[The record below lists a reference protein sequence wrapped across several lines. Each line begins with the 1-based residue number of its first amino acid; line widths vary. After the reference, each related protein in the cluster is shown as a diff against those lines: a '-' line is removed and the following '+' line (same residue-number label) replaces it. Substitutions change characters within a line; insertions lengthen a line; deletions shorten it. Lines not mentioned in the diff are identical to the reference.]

1 MFFCWIFGE
10 RLRYHQLVKI
20 MERGIYKRAMRK
32 GEKMLTTIEV
42 MERLNA
48 PYQTVISWI
57 KKGLLESKRED
68 TPRGPVYYVPLSAV
82 ETFTEP
88 KRGRP
93 RKPLS
98 ELKGRPRRKEQ

>member
-1 MFFCWIFGE
+1 
-10 RLRYHQLVKI
+10 
-20 MERGIYKRAMRK
+20 MRK
-32 GEKMLTTIEV
+32 TEKMLTTVEV

-57 KKGLLESKRED
+57 KKGLIESKREE
-68 TPRGPVYYVPLSAV
+68 TPRGPVYYVPLAAV
-82 ETFTEP
+82 QNFQEP

-98 ELKGRPRRKEQ
+98 ELKGRPRRKD